1 MFDFRLNVFYTV
13 ARRLNFTKAAA
24 ELYITQPAVTKH
36 IKELENQFNV
46 SLFDRSGNKKITLT
60 PAGETLLEYTTQLLN
75 TYRELEYDMNMLVNK
90 HSGVLHIGASNTVAQ
105 YIIPPV
111 LAQFHKKFK
120 DIQVVL
126 ITSNTGDIEKE
137 LLTKTIEI
145 GVIEGL
151 IHNPQLKYEAFL
163 QDELVLVS
171 AINNPLIKKDT
182 IKPEELKNYP
192 MLMREPGSGT
202 LDVITHALKKHD
214 IKLSDLKIEMRLGG
228 SESIKSYLL
237 YSNCLAFLSIHA
249 ILKELKNNECKV
261 IDIKGLTIERQFHF
275 ILPQGQPSS
284 LAELFIRF
292 ARNYKPD

>member
-1 MFDFRLNVFYTV
+1 MFDFRLNVFYIV

-36 IKELENQFNV
+36 IKELENQFKV
-46 SLFDRSGNKKITLT
+46 SLFERSGNKKITLT
-60 PAGETLLEYTTQLLN
+60 PAGETLLEYTTQLSN

-90 HSGVLHIGASNTVAQ
+90 HSGTLHIGASNTVAQ

-126 ITSNTGDIEKE
+126 ITGNTGDIEKE

-182 IKPEELKNYP
+182 IKQEELKNYP

-214 IKLSDLKIEMRLGG
+214 IKLSDLKVEMRLGG

>member
-1 MFDFRLNVFYTV
+1 MFDFRLNVFYIV

-36 IKELENQFNV
+36 IKELENQFKV
-46 SLFDRSGNKKITLT
+46 SLFERSGNKKITLT
-60 PAGETLLEYTTQLLN
+60 PAGETLLEYTTQLSN

-90 HSGVLHIGASNTVAQ
+90 HSGTLHIGASNTVAQ

-120 DIQVVL
+120 DIQVFL
-126 ITSNTGDIEKE
+126 ITGNTGDIERE

-171 AINNPLIKKDT
+171 AINNPLIKKDI

-192 MLMREPGSGT
+192 LLMREPGSGT

-214 IKLSDLKIEMRLGG
+214 IKLSDLKVEMRLGG

-237 YSNCLAFLSIHA
+237 HSNCLAFLSIHA

-261 IDIKGLTIERQFHF
+261 IDIKGLTVERQFHF
-275 ILPQGQPSS
+275 ILPNGQPSS